1 MEWWKIRLA
10 RFPGLLRQTFSAR
23 LSGRNAKTGEKFLD
37 TTIAVFYE
45 SGGKRHLETRN
56 PRYVTN
62 AFLEL
67 CDHYYIG
74 IPRHFGSKPT
84 PEILKQ
90 RPRVIWHFESRL
102 FFQRKTKFTPQ
113 QGRHSGKKVDYSYF
127 LSPLYLT
134 TAAVYQDRTT

>member
-1 MEWWKIRLA
+1 MDKNYHYQLGGSINHLAIEWSGEKFDSPVFPVYYGRL
-10 RFPGLLRQTFSAR
+10 FPLA

-37 TTIAVFYE
+37 TPIAVFYE

-90 RPRVIWHFESRL
+90 RPRVI
-102 FFQRKTKFTPQ
+102 
-113 QGRHSGKKVDYSYF
+113 
-127 LSPLYLT
+127 
-134 TAAVYQDRTT
+134 